1 MHLHIL
7 LNKCTICIFL
17 KNCSLERERERERER
32 DLSLS
37 FTHIYTL
44 NHLVI
49 FIMPK
54 GVIVSKYLDAS
65 VQIMDGIVA
74 DILFAFLPL
83 KIRIAYG
90 YVFVIKLFK
99 ETL

>member
-1 MHLHIL
+1 MHYMYLPKEL
-7 LNKCTICIFL
+7 FT
-17 KNCSLERERERERER
+17 RERERERES
-32 DLSLS
+32 LSLS

>member
-1 MHLHIL
+1 MHYMYLPKEL
-7 LNKCTICIFL
+7 FT
-17 KNCSLERERERERER
+17 RERER
-32 DLSLS
+32 DSLSLS
-37 FTHIYTL
+37 FTHMHTHIYTL